1 MAKLDLDKIER
12 EAPELLSL
20 AKTSKLNLDK
30 HELSDHTARVALM
43 LDISGSMEDLY
54 DRNQVNELV
63 KRAMPLALQFD
74 DDGQIDVFC
83 FNHHAHEV
91 GEYGLRNYKNCVG
104 DIKCKFG
111 VQGGTSYEAALK
123 LIHKKYKGSDLPV
136 YVMFV
141 TDGDTQDKGAVTQM
155 MKKISSEPYFIQFM
169 GLGASIEPDQN
180 SGQGNKKGFFS
191 RLFGA
196 FGGSSSDGGFD
207 YLMNLD
213 EMEGRL
219 VDNANFFAI
228 KHPTAVSDERLY
240 ELLMNEYPQWL
251 DAARD
256 AKILR
261 K

>member
-1 MAKLDLDKIER
+1 MSKLDLNKIER

-30 HELSDHTARVALM
+30 HKLSDHTARVALM
-43 LDISGSMEDLY
+43 LDISGSMQDLY

-83 FNHHAHEV
+83 FNHQAYEV

-104 DIKCKFG
+104 DIKRKFG

-123 LIHKKYKGSDLPV
+123 LIDKKYKGTDLPV

-141 TDGDTQDKGAVTQM
+141 TDGDTSDKGAVTRM
-155 MKKISSEPYFIQFM
+155 MQKISSHPYFIQFM
-169 GLGASIEPDQN
+169 GLGRQYTP
-180 SGQGNKKGFFS
+180 NKKDAGGVKSGFFS
-191 RLFGA
+191 RLLNVFGD
-196 FGGSSSDGGFD
+196 GPSDTGFD
-207 YLMNLD
+207 YLTNLD
-213 EMEGRL
+213 EMEGRV

-251 DAARD
+251 DAARA
-256 AKILR
+256 AKILG

>member
-1 MAKLDLDKIER
+1 MARLDLNKIER

-43 LDISGSMEDLY
+43 LDISGSMDDLY
-54 DRNQVNELV
+54 RQNKVVELV
-63 KRAMPLALQFD
+63 KRVMPLALQFD

-83 FNHHAHEV
+83 FNHNAYEV
-91 GEYGLRNYKNCVG
+91 GEYGLRNYKRCVT
-104 DIKCKFG
+104 DIMHERG
-111 VQGGTSYEAALK
+111 INGGTSYEAALK
-123 LIHKKYKGSDLPV
+123 LIHKKYEGSDLPV

-141 TDGDTQDKGAVTQM
+141 TDGDTSDKSDVTRM
-155 MKKISSEPYFIQFM
+155 MKKISKEPYFIQFM
-169 GLGASIEPDQN
+169 GLGASIFPDQEKVE
-180 SGQGNKKGFFS
+180 KKRGFFS
-191 RLFGA
+191 RIFGLFDENQ
-196 FGGSSSDGGFD
+196 GGSGFD

-213 EMEGRL
+213 EMSGRV

-251 DAARD
+251 KAARA

-261 K
+261 